1 MRTKRTEKWRSQDSQ
16 QHTLHRQRGFV
27 IVKLEKRGGTRTK
40 SMEKNQI
47 KKENKV
53 AFLCR
58 GADVLTIQSWI
69 YFFEFYALKI

>member
-16 QHTLHRQRGFV
+16 QHTLHRLRGFV

-40 SMEKNQI
+40 SMGKNQI

-53 AFLCR
+53 AF
-58 GADVLTIQSWI
+58 
-69 YFFEFYALKI
+69 FYAGVLMF